1 MVVIIS
7 KYQLTSFGTNH
18 PDALAALNDSFKSSN
33 MAYNIKS
40 EDEYLQVME
49 KIESYLL
56 QATKRGGLHALSAN
70 VRDELHV
77 LSKMAE
83 SWEDSVPLMPI
94 KQPQTL
100 VEMIEL
106 KMYERKLKQK
116 ELAELLEIAPSRL
129 SEILK
134 GKRQITLTMARNL
147 YKKLDINPAFILEK
161 AISED

>member
-1 MVVIIS
+1 M
-7 KYQLTSFGTNH
+7 
-18 PDALAALNDSFKSSN
+18 P
-33 MAYNIKS
+33 YNIKS

-56 QATKRGGLHALSAN
+56 QATKQGGFHTLSAN
-70 VRDELHV
+70 ARDEMQV

-83 SWEDSVPLMPI
+83 SWEDSIPLMPI

-116 ELAELLEIAPSRL
+116 DLAELLEIPASRL

-161 AISED
+161 AILEE